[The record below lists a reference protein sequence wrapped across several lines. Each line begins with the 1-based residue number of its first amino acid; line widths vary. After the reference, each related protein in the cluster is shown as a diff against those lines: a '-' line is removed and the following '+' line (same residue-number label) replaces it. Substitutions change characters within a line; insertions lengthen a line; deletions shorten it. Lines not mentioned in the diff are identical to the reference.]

1 VKRVLLDTSFI
12 LPILGVEVE
21 GAAPVLKRLYTL
33 SRRGEVELYYSDFS
47 ILEAL
52 WKIAKT
58 NFDIKRVEMGLRS
71 IELGLR
77 KAHADRH
84 VFLKALE
91 LRRRGHRDVVDLL
104 LYATAARNHLLFLTM
119 DRDLVNFLEKA
130 GEDVSIVV
138 DTL

>member
-1 VKRVLLDTSFI
+1 MKRVLLDTSFI
-12 LPILGVEVE
+12 PPILGVEVE
-21 GAAPVLKRLYTL
+21 GAAPVLKRLDVL
-33 SRRGEVELYYSDFS
+33 SRRGEVGLYYSDFS

-77 KAHADRH
+77 KAYADRR

-91 LRRRGHRDVVDLL
+91 LRGRGHRDVVDLL

-119 DRDLVNFLEKA
+119 DRDLINFLENA
-130 GEDVSIVV
+130 GEDISIVV
-138 DTL
+138 NTL